1 MNRCTSDF
9 LLFTDRGQ
17 SFSDIKILSHLIY
30 HGGGGE
36 GWKENDIYYPER
48 KHRDSEYCTQ

>member
-17 SFSDIKILSHLIY
+17 SFSDIKILSHFQMDSGVGILIFLFAM
-30 HGGGGE
+30 GGGV
-36 GWKENDIYYPER
+36 KT
-48 KHRDSEYCTQ
+48 K